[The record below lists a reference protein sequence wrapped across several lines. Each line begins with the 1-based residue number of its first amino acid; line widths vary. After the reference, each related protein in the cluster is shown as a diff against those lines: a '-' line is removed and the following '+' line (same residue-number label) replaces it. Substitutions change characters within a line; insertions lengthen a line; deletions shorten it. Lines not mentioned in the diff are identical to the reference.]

1 MGNKTDATMTEVG
14 PYKLKCEPRECEICG
29 WKYIPTS
36 NRQKYCPECKI
47 LVKRALGDPEE
58 AKKRARY
65 YKHRTPGEV
74 VVTQLPA
81 NPAAGLGGRGLPL
94 QEPET
99 PEKQMQQPER
109 PEEVTRQVIETPET
123 GAWYE
128 ARITKG
134 KTLML
139 EAKIHPDMLA
149 MIIKEVR

>member
-1 MGNKTDATMTEVG
+1 MGNKTDATMTEVS
-14 PYKLKCEPRECEICG
+14 PYKLKFEPKQCEICG
-29 WKYIPTS
+29 GKYIPTS

-47 LVKRALGDPEE
+47 LVKRAQGDPEE

-65 YKHRTPGEV
+65 YEHRMPGEV
-74 VVTQLPA
+74 TVTQLPTR
-81 NPAAGLGGRGLPL
+81 PKK
-94 QEPET
+94 PET
-99 PEKQMQQPER
+99 PETQLQQPER
-109 PEEVTRQVIETPET
+109 PAEVTRQVIETPEA

-134 KTLML
+134 KALML

>member
-1 MGNKTDATMTEVG
+1 MGKNTDATMTKVS
-14 PYKLKCEPRECEICG
+14 PYKLKFKPRECEICG
-29 WKYIPTS
+29 GKYIPTS

-47 LVKRALGDPEE
+47 LVKRSLGDPEE

-65 YKHRTPGEV
+65 YKQRTPGEII
-74 VVTQLPA
+74 VTQLPA
-81 NPAAGLGGRGLPL
+81 NPAAGSGGRGLPL

-109 PEEVTRQVIETPET
+109 PEEVTRQVIETPEA

-134 KTLML
+134 KLLML
-139 EAKIHPDMLA
+139 EAKISPEMWA
-149 MIIKEVR
+149 MILDAIK